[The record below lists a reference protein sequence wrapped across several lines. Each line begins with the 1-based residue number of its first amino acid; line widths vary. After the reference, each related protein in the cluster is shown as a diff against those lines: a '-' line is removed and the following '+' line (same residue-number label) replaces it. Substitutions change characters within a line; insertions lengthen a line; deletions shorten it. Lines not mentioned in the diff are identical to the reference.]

1 MEVLKQPA
9 MREHNTKTK
18 SYVWV
23 KDSAGNEFLCPA
35 DALKDPKEST
45 KEELESCIDVESL
58 KPYVDL

>member
-1 MEVLKQPA
+1 